1 MILNDRSVIF
11 IINLWSNS
19 MPRIMDIKEHV
30 RKLRQFLEK
39 EGHFPSYGQMLSLF
53 NYNSKNAVFG
63 VINKLH
69 EHGFVTKRKGR
80 VIPTARLKGCVR
92 VLGSVQA
99 GFPSPAE
106 EELVDTIT
114 IDEYLIQRPEATY
127 MLTIKGDSMIEAG
140 IVTGDIILV
149 ERGGTPKSGDIV
161 VAQVDDEWT
170 VKYYIKDTTGVRLDA
185 ANAKYK
191 SIRPKRSLV
200 IGGIVKAVIRK
211 Y

>member
-1 MILNDRSVIF
+1 
-11 IINLWSNS
+11 
-19 MPRIMDIKEHV
+19 MPRVMDIREHV
-30 RKLRQFLEK
+30 RKLRSFLEK
-39 EGHFPSYGQMLSLF
+39 EGHFPSYRQMLGLF
-53 NYNSKNAVFG
+53 NYHSKNAVFG
-63 VINKLH
+63 VIRRLH
-69 EHGFVTKRKGR
+69 EHGFVTRRKGR
-80 VIPTARLKGCVR
+80 IIPTGRLRGGVH
-92 VLGSVQA
+92 VLGAVQA

-114 IDEYLIQRPEATY
+114 IDEYLIKRPEATY
-127 MLTIKGDSMIEAG
+127 MLTVNGDSMIEAG
-140 IVTGDIILV
+140 IVPGDIILV
-149 ERGGTPKSGDIV
+149 ERGGNPKSGDIV

-170 VKYYIKDTTGVRLDA
+170 VKYYIKDTAGVRLDA